1 MALVNKV
8 QLQVKGS
15 LDTSIRY
22 QIVTYCFFENILIS
36 NSDLNFLSALSKK
49 NNIEL
54 TKFCVELVEKEIF
67 KSPQSARNAVTKAE
81 KKGLLIKNGKN
92 KKTININEKMN
103 IQTNGI
109 VLLDYKVLGSEPKE
123 S

>member
-8 QLQVKGS
+8 ELQVKGT

-22 QIVTYCFFENILIS
+22 QIVTYCFFEKILIR

-49 NNIEL
+49 NDIEL

-92 KKTININEKMN
+92 KKTISINKKMN

>member
-8 QLQVKGS
+8 ELQVKGT

-22 QIVTYCFFENILIS
+22 QIVTYCFFEKILIS

-49 NNIEL
+49 NDIEL

-92 KKTININEKMN
+92 KKTISINKKMN